1 MRNKKAFTLIE
12 VMVVMAIIAVL
23 AILIIGAIQLARKT
37 ATETTARSNAK
48 GVQTALER
56 VYATNKVYC
65 DADVATT
72 APICTAVNGGVADIA
87 TFLAA
92 IGDPKMETV
101 DCNVVGG
108 TIAGVPGQASDGVA
122 VLNLQPQSYSIQ
134 ALGADC
140 DEVIDVYALD

>member
-65 DADVATT
+65 GAGS
-72 APICTAVNGGVADIA
+72 APTCTAVNGGVANMTA
-87 TFLAA
+87 FLTA

-101 DCNVVGG
+101 DCNAAAASG
-108 TIAGVPGQASDGVA
+108 TVATVPGEIQNGVA
-122 VLNLQPQSYSIQ
+122 VLNLQPQSYAIQ
-134 ALGADC
+134 AISADC
-140 DEVIDVYALD
+140 DKVIDNYALE